1 MKSRSLKRAL
11 QHGFTLVE
19 LSIVLVIAGLILL
32 SVLKGTDAINKAKAE
47 RAVADLRE
55 MQGMLLEFQKRVGR
69 LPGDCNNDGRIGFFP
84 AVAAGSLSG
93 SSTLL
98 DATEANRILAA
109 PPVGTGVTATCI
121 TSATAETIEELVWND
136 MRRFNV
142 VDSNRLPRELAKNVN
157 GSYYSIGMMQDVGTS
172 EVANVICRL

>member
-109 PPVGTGVTATCI
+109 PPVGTGA
-121 TSATAETIEELVWND
+121 L
-136 MRRFNV
+136 
-142 VDSNRLPRELAKNVN
+142 
-157 GSYYSIGMMQDVGTS
+157 GSVFPTKIPLMSLRSPI
-172 EVANVICRL
+172 NC